1 MRMKGIIL
9 AGGSGTRLYP
19 ITKGISKQLMPI
31 YDKPMIYYPLSTLMQ
46 AHIRDI
52 LIITTEK
59 DQADFKE
66 LLGDGKQFGI
76 NIEYAVQKAPNGLAE
91 AFIIGE
97 KFIGDAT
104 CAMALGD
111 NIYFGDKFSRTLEK
125 AWIQAEQGN
134 ASIFGFHVNDPNRF
148 GIMELNEY
156 GKVISVEEKPEN
168 PKSEYAI
175 TGLYFYPEGVSEY
188 AKRVKPSKRNELEI
202 TSLNDMY
209 LKEDRLNGILL
220 GSGFTWFDTGTN
232 DSMVEATN
240 LIRGVQKNQD
250 RIICSPE
257 VVAYNNGWITIDKLA
272 EAAALMSK
280 NDYGKYLEK
289 IVKKGPKSLI
299 LKNND

>member
-1 MRMKGIIL
+1 MKGIIL

-31 YDKPMIYYPLSTLMQ
+31 YDKPMIYYPISTLME
-46 AHIRDI
+46 AGIRDI

-59 DQADFKE
+59 DQNDFIE
-66 LLGDGKQFGI
+66 LLGDGSEFGV
-76 NIEYAVQKAPNGLAE
+76 NFSYAIQKAPNGLAE

-97 KFIGDAT
+97 KFIGEDS

-111 NIYFGDKFSRTLEK
+111 NIYFGDKFSDTLKEARNK
-125 AWIQAEQGN
+125 AYEGY
-134 ASIFGFHVNDPNRF
+134 ASIFGFHVNDPTRF
-148 GIMELNEY
+148 GIMEIDEE
-156 GKVISVEEKPEN
+156 GKVLSVEEKPSE

-188 AKRVKPSKRNELEI
+188 AKNVKPSKRNELEI
-202 TSLNDMY
+202 TTLNDMY
-209 LKEDRLNGILL
+209 LKENRLNGILL

-257 VVAYNNGWITIDKLA
+257 AIAFKNGWITKEDLMK
-272 EAAALMSK
+272 AALEMRK
-280 NDYGKYLEK
+280 NDYGKYLGK
-289 IVKKGPKSLI
+289 IANKANI
-299 LKNND
+299 LKLK

>member
-1 MRMKGIIL
+1 MKGIIL

-31 YDKPMIYYPLSTLMQ
+31 YDKPMIYYPISTLME
-46 AHIRDI
+46 AGIRDI

-59 DQADFKE
+59 DQNDFIE
-66 LLGDGKQFGI
+66 LLGDGSEFGV
-76 NIEYAVQKAPNGLAE
+76 NFSYAIQKAPNGLAE

-97 KFIGDAT
+97 KFIGDDT

-111 NIYFGDKFSRTLEK
+111 NIYFGDKFSDTLKEARNK
-125 AWIQAEQGN
+125 AYEGY
-134 ASIFGFHVNDPNRF
+134 ASIFGFHVNDPTRF
-148 GIMELNEY
+148 GIMEIDEE
-156 GKVISVEEKPEN
+156 GKVLSVEEKPNE

-188 AKRVKPSKRNELEI
+188 AKNVKPSKRNELEI
-202 TSLNDMY
+202 TTLNDMY
-209 LKEDRLNGILL
+209 LKENRLNGILL

-257 VVAYNNGWITIDKLA
+257 AIAFKNGWITKEELMK
-272 EAAALMSK
+272 AALEMRK
-280 NDYGKYLEK
+280 NDYGKYLGK
-289 IVKKGPKSLI
+289 IANKANI
-299 LKNND
+299 LKLK

>member
-1 MRMKGIIL
+1 MKGIIL

-31 YDKPMIYYPLSTLMQ
+31 YDKPMIYYPISTLME
-46 AHIRDI
+46 AGIRDI

-59 DQADFKE
+59 DQNDFIE
-66 LLGDGKQFGI
+66 LLGDGNEFGV
-76 NIEYAVQKAPNGLAE
+76 NFSYAIQKAPNGLAE

-97 KFIGDAT
+97 KFIGEDS

-111 NIYFGDKFSRTLEK
+111 NIYFGDKFSDTLKEARNK
-125 AWIQAEQGN
+125 AYEGY
-134 ASIFGFHVNDPNRF
+134 ASIFGFHVNDPTRF
-148 GIMELNEY
+148 GIMEIDEE
-156 GKVISVEEKPEN
+156 GKVLSVEEKPSE

-188 AKRVKPSKRNELEI
+188 AKNVKPSKRNELEI
-202 TSLNDMY
+202 TTLNDMY
-209 LKEDRLNGILL
+209 LKENRLNGILL

-257 VVAYNNGWITIDKLA
+257 AIAFKNGWITKEELMK
-272 EAAALMSK
+272 AALEMRK
-280 NDYGKYLEK
+280 NDYGKYLGK
-289 IVKKGPKSLI
+289 IANKANI
-299 LKNND
+299 LKLK

>member
-1 MRMKGIIL
+1 MKGIIL

-31 YDKPMIYYPLSTLMQ
+31 YDKPMIYYPISTLME
-46 AHIRDI
+46 AGIRDI

-59 DQADFKE
+59 DQNDFIE
-66 LLGDGKQFGI
+66 LLGDGSEFGV
-76 NIEYAVQKAPNGLAE
+76 NFSYAIQKAPNGLAE

-97 KFIGDAT
+97 KFIGDDA

-111 NIYFGDKFSRTLEK
+111 NIYFGDKFSDTLKEARNK
-125 AWIQAEQGN
+125 AYEGY
-134 ASIFGFHVNDPNRF
+134 ASIFGFHVNDPTRF
-148 GIMELNEY
+148 GIMEIDEE
-156 GKVISVEEKPEN
+156 GKVLSVEEKPSE

-188 AKRVKPSKRNELEI
+188 AKNVKPSKRNELEI
-202 TSLNDMY
+202 TTLNDMY
-209 LKEDRLNGILL
+209 LKENRLNGILL

-232 DSMVEATN
+232 DSMVEATT

-257 VVAYNNGWITIDKLA
+257 AIAFKNGWITKEELMK
-272 EAAALMSK
+272 AALEMRK
-280 NDYGKYLEK
+280 NDYGKYLGK
-289 IVKKGPKSLI
+289 IANKANI
-299 LKNND
+299 LKLK